1 MRLTCRHHIAPPSLP
16 LSNLVTP
23 FLASPE
29 ESVLKKEHR
38 PVLVKKNDSVGF
50 EYPRNFLPYKYYHR
64 KGGESSRY
72 RYRYKVVSGCCSNKN
87 KNKWKALK
95 CQTLGASVHVIVLVC
110 WLDCLVTHACHAH
123 SVLFLPMQSLF
134 TNFWRSFT
142 GLVQFVFSFPSWFHT
157 IWFYCSHTYVS
168 LTNYTLLFLWIER
181 HDHSVRMSSY
191 LTGTAALHCG
201 HTFVGDILTANG
213 Q

>member
-1 MRLTCRHHIAPPSLP
+1 MHLNQVIHCTHPHIQTVKFQFQAYFKKVLWNRGFCLCKSHAYTSIIIYCGSCCSLCLGMRLTCRHHTAPPSLP

-87 KNKWKALK
+87 KNK
-95 CQTLGASVHVIVLVC
+95 
-110 WLDCLVTHACHAH
+110 
-123 SVLFLPMQSLF
+123 
-134 TNFWRSFT
+134 
-142 GLVQFVFSFPSWFHT
+142 
-157 IWFYCSHTYVS
+157 
-168 LTNYTLLFLWIER
+168 
-181 HDHSVRMSSY
+181 
-191 LTGTAALHCG
+191 
-201 HTFVGDILTANG
+201 
-213 Q
+213 